1 MKDTIKNNNN
11 NGSSSNEC
19 SSVCSAQDNLLTTPK
34 SSCKQHN
41 EISSV
46 AQVNFPVGDIRK
58 NNKIHFIPSYN
69 NKSENIKNIISTTE
83 HTERQQLSSTSPTQS
98 RHKKQHNKMYR
109 K

>member
-69 NKSENIKNIISTTE
+69 NKSENIENISTTE